1 MTHEPFPLDAEA
13 IRELARLLE
22 ETGLAEIEVENGE
35 RKLRVVRAGTSVTA
49 FPWPQDAMRPP
60 ETAPD
65 SAGEGAVHS
74 PIAGAGQDSIGE
86 GAVRSPMVGTAY
98 LAAEPGDAPFVS
110 VGDRVAEGD
119 TLLIIE
125 AMKVM
130 NPIRAPFGGTVTQIL
145 VPDGRPVEYG
155 QVLMVIDPAHV

>member
-22 ETGLAEIEVENGE
+22 ETGLAEIEVHHGE
-35 RKLRVVRAGTSVTA
+35 RKLRVVRSGTSAST
-49 FPWPQDAMRPP
+49 FPLSQAARHPRESTLDPL
-60 ETAPD
+60 
-65 SAGEGAVHS
+65 GEGAPRAPV
-74 PIAGAGQDSIGE
+74 AGQESIGE

-110 VGDRVAEGD
+110 VGDHVAEGD
-119 TLLIIE
+119 TLLIVE

-130 NPIRAPFGGTVTQIL
+130 NPIRAPFGGTVIQIL
-145 VPDGRPVEYG
+145 VSDGRPVEYG